1 MPVGTTALTFFQQES
16 IAPRFTV
23 SDPRVSDITGW
34 TVTFVIKNTAADADP
49 PLHGPVTATMI
60 GPGTDRVLEVSTTL
74 PTSLAPG
81 TYVYSLRRT
90 GVGTDWQLAQAALTV
105 VDSAHKQTS

>member
-1 MPVGTTALTFFQQES
+1 MPVGTSPLTFYQQES

-23 SDPRVSDITGW
+23 SDPRVTDVTGW

-49 PLHGPVTATMI
+49 PLHGPVSATII
-60 GPGTDRVLEVSTTL
+60 GSAPSLILEVSTTL

-90 GVGTDWQLAQAALTV
+90 GSGTDWQLAQGALTV